1 MGGRKD
7 IENSLIPDPMMIA
20 DMSFNLRFLNFL
32 FIGIVNKGLKKRRF
46 QRENED
52 KRLKLNMS
60 AQNASFS

>member
-32 FIGIVNKGLKKRRF
+32 FIGIVNKGLRKDDSK
-46 QRENED
+46 EKMKTND
-52 KRLKLNMS
+52 
-60 AQNASFS
+60 